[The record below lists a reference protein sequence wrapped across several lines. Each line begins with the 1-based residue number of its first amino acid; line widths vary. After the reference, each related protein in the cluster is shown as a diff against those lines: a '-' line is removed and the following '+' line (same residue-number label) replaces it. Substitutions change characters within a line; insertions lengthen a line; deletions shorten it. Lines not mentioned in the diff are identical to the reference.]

1 MENSRKLFETDGIRG
16 KANIHPMTCDVA
28 TNIGRAAAF
37 YFLKEKGRQHK
48 VLIGKDTRLSGYM
61 MEFALAAGICSA
73 GCRALLVGSLP
84 TPGIAFLTRDMRADA
99 GVVISASH
107 NPFEDN
113 GIKFFNRVGYKL
125 PDDVEAKI
133 EEIMSSGKA
142 IDNPPEMV
150 GRAKRI
156 EDAVGRYIV
165 FLKRCFPQH
174 LTLDGVTIAL
184 DTANGAAYKVAPTV
198 FTELGAT
205 VHQIGKEPNG
215 TNINDECGALYPEK
229 VGALVKETGA
239 DLGIALDGD
248 ADRLILC
255 DENGRVIDGDY
266 IMASMAKK
274 MISNGTLKQNTLVS
288 TVMSNMGLEV
298 AIKEAGGQMI
308 RTAVGDRYV
317 AESMRDGGYN
327 LGGEQSGHLIFMD
340 HHTTGDG
347 ILSALMVLAELV
359 SEQVSLSKF
368 AKNAMERMPQV
379 LINVKVKEKPP
390 LESLLEV
397 SKLIKEVEGELAGKG
412 RSLIRYSGTEM
423 KARVM
428 VEGQNQETIEKQAQ
442 KIADSLDQA
451 IGVK

>member
-1 MENSRKLFETDGIRG
+1 MENRRNLFETDGIRG
-16 KANIHPMTCDVA
+16 KANSYPITCDVA
-28 TNIGRAAAF
+28 TNVGRAAAY

-61 MEFALAAGICSA
+61 LEFALAAGICSA
-73 GCRALLVGSLP
+73 GCKALLVGTLP

-107 NPFEDN
+107 NPYIDN
-113 GIKFFNRVGYKL
+113 GIKFFNRVGFKL
-125 PDDVEAKI
+125 PDEVEAEIEKI
-133 EEIMSSGKA
+133 SSSDEAVG
-142 IDNPPEMV
+142 NPPGMI

-174 LTLDGVTIAL
+174 LTLDGVKIAL
-184 DTANGAAYKVAPTV
+184 DTANGAAYRVAPTV
-198 FTELGAT
+198 FAELGADIT
-205 VHQIGKEPNG
+205 IMGKEPNG
-215 TNINDECGALYPEK
+215 TNINQECGALYPEK
-229 VGALVKETGA
+229 VGAMVRETGA

-255 DENGRVIDGDY
+255 DEKGRVIDGDY
-266 IMASMAKK
+266 IMAAMAKK
-274 MISNGTLKQNTLVS
+274 MIKNGTLKKNTLVS
-288 TVMSNMGLEV
+288 TVMSNMGLEI
-298 AIKEAGGQMI
+298 AIEEAGGRMI

-347 ILSALMVLAELV
+347 ILSALMVLSELI
-359 SEQVSLSKF
+359 SGQISLSEF

-379 LINVKVKEKPP
+379 LVNIKVRKKPP
-390 LESLLEV
+390 LDTLDAV
-397 SKLIKEVEGELAGKG
+397 SKVIKEVENELEGKG

-428 VEGQNQETIEKQAQ
+428 VEGQSQAAIESQAQ
-442 KIADSLDQA
+442 RIANVLVES